1 VSVMFSFLCL
11 LAANTLVSAR
21 VSQSLPEDLHAFPK
35 YRVSFL
41 NGLPILNESAH
52 KWLTEGLKGGEPEF
66 LEQPWTEGSSQS
78 PLFLKEIDSGLS
90 PELYNADSSEPQN
103 RNYTLQ
109 LMKMGAKSSYLC
121 YVPQPPESPPQP
133 PEPSETEPSA
143 LHSWSLL
150 QPLSGSCLYYRHD
163 WFTYSYCHNHEI
175 RQFKERP
182 QSILSRISGA
192 REPEEDQNYHSY
204 TLGKAPSAPEP
215 GADLTVAEQNSIA
228 ANIALAKEAGS
239 RYLVQKWGD
248 GTVCDKTGKNRE
260 VEVQFHCSMASA
272 DTILLVKELK
282 TCSYLVVI
290 NTPRLCGEPGF
301 LSPRDVNESALIRCR
316 EVVSSIDS
324 SPENEKLG
332 ITDSDSESSHPSTF
346 VPAERVISPPPPP
359 STKGSKSGN
368 TLQKLLDTLIA
379 QQGGKLPQGLDLSAT
394 KLIVENVAE
403 DGTLTYEFL
412 DEIPEDL
419 EIYGDSDI
427 LEIVREG
434 EEGDEAN
441 GGDDQRLAKI
451 LKAIGHDVR
460 GEIHNSRKGK
470 TPPKKDD
477 AQGKERVKGQGK
489 EKPKG
494 QSSPGKSD
502 NRNKQQPKER
512 DEL

>member
-1 VSVMFSFLCL
+1 
-11 LAANTLVSAR
+11 
-21 VSQSLPEDLHAFPK
+21 
-35 YRVSFL
+35 
-41 NGLPILNESAH
+41 
-52 KWLTEGLKGGEPEF
+52 
-66 LEQPWTEGSSQS
+66 
-78 PLFLKEIDSGLS
+78 
-90 PELYNADSSEPQN
+90 
-103 RNYTLQ
+103 
-109 LMKMGAKSSYLC
+109 
-121 YVPQPPESPPQP
+121 
-133 PEPSETEPSA
+133 
-143 LHSWSLL
+143 
-150 QPLSGSCLYYRHD
+150 
-163 WFTYSYCHNHEI
+163 
-175 RQFKERP
+175 
-182 QSILSRISGA
+182 
-192 REPEEDQNYHSY
+192 
-204 TLGKAPSAPEP
+204 
-215 GADLTVAEQNSIA
+215 
-228 ANIALAKEAGS
+228 
-239 RYLVQKWGD
+239 
-248 GTVCDKTGKNRE
+248 
-260 VEVQFHCSMASA
+260 MASA

-460 GEIHNSRKGK
+460 GEVHNSKKGK